1 VHKQKTG
8 LLTTET
14 GKKKILTSFFRI
26 KIKQCK
32 VNKNSITEF
41 LFLFKKNFRLFLN
54 EYRIKEAQRLFSVPD
69 AGKYK
74 IEAVGN
80 EVGFKSPNA
89 FRRAFTEI
97 TGVSPSFYLN
107 SMLKVKDNAWS
118 RKCFSSNDR

>member
-1 VHKQKTG
+1 MKRI
-8 LLTTET
+8 LLITLT
-14 GKKKILTSFFRI
+14 ILVLSKPIFAQT
-26 KIKQCK
+26 
-32 VNKNSITEF
+32 ITF
-41 LFLFKKNFRLFLN
+41 GINTVFKKNFRLFLN
-54 EYRIKEAQRLFSVPD
+54 EYRIKEAQRLFSASD

-107 SMLKVKDNAWS
+107 SMLKVKGYC
-118 RKCFSSNDR
+118 RHFVQ